1 MGLPL
6 FSPFARG
13 AAWKRLEAQRGLHY
27 SSLPYRGA
35 CQGVGKGVMSDKRRL
50 IFDHLVEATAPTL
63 RRRFEALAGALC
75 DLLAQRWLLTG
86 QTYDHKNPE
95 QVY

>member
-1 MGLPL
+1 
-6 FSPFARG
+6 
-13 AAWKRLEAQRGLHY
+13 
-27 SSLPYRGA
+27 
-35 CQGVGKGVMSDKRRL
+35 MSDKRRL